1 MILGRCGYKDW
12 CEPSSLSLMDDWKSW
27 QCLRLFATPRLS
39 LVRRKAAQSMV
50 LVLTNGHHVGVL
62 TVVLLS
68 HLWLCS
74 DAWGRASVDSGSI
87 SSALFDGNSFSF
99 VLCPT
104 TSRLL
109 SCHLCK
115 SPIQWHEMMSQDLFV
130 GDFRTLLD
138 RLPYKAKH
146 RPNELQN
153 FTVLHPYFLE

>member
-27 QCLRLFATPRLS
+27 QCRRLFATPRLS
-39 LVRRKAAQSMV
+39 LVRRKAAQSLV

-74 DAWGRASVDSGSI
+74 DVWGRASVDSGSI
-87 SSALFDGNSFSF
+87 SSALFDGNPFSF

-153 FTVLHPYFLE
+153 FTVLYSYFLE